1 MNLSKKLLIT
11 GAFLM
16 GGFCYAQ
23 TVDEIITVFTDLDRV
38 PDYNYST
45 ILIDNIEANGSVEH
59 MLIKQYGGGDNGLK
73 NTVFDFIQP
82 ASAKGTRILQAEK
95 LGRADDRWVYL
106 PELRTIRRIAAADRY
121 RSFVGSELT
130 YNDMT
135 LRKID
140 EDKSEIIS
148 PSENIEV
155 GGVLYNCWKI
165 KSTPIKLNEVEYGY
179 RISWFDKKTY
189 IPVRTEFYDKRNPD
203 KMIKINEVEKLEMV
217 KGVTGIEYPLR
228 RSTLVTNLNTK
239 RKSRVTV
246 KDFKFDEKISDSY
259 FNQTWL
265 ASGKAK

>member
-1 MNLSKKLLIT
+1 MKVLKKFVFSI
-11 GAFLM
+11 ACLM
-16 GGFCYAQ
+16 SGFCFAQ
-23 TVDEIITVFTDLDRV
+23 TAEEIITIFTDLDRV

-45 ILIDNIEANGSVEH
+45 IFIDNISPNGSVEH
-59 MLIKQYGGGDNGLK
+59 MVIKQFGGGDNGLK
-73 NTVFDFIQP
+73 NTVFDFVQP

-95 LGRADDRWVYL
+95 IGRADDRWVYL
-106 PELRTIRRIAAADRY
+106 PELKTIRRIATAERY
-121 RSFVGSELT
+121 KSFVGSELT

-135 LRKID
+135 LRKLD
-140 EDKSEIIS
+140 EDKNEIVS
-148 PSENIEV
+148 PDENIEV

-165 KSTPIKLNEVEYGY
+165 KATPYKLNEVEYGY

-228 RSTLVTNLNTK
+228 RTTVVTNLLTK
-239 RKSRVTV
+239 RKSRVVV

>member
-1 MNLSKKLLIT
+1 MKVLKKFVFSI
-11 GAFLM
+11 ACLM
-16 GGFCYAQ
+16 SGFCFAQ
-23 TVDEIITVFTDLDRV
+23 TAEEIITIFTDLDRV

-45 ILIDNIEANGSVEH
+45 IFIDNISPNGTVEH
-59 MLIKQYGGGDNGLK
+59 MVIKQFGGGDNGLK
-73 NTVFDFIQP
+73 NTVFDFVQP

-95 LGRADDRWVYL
+95 IGRADDRWVYL
-106 PELRTIRRIAAADRY
+106 PELKTIRRIATAERY
-121 RSFVGSELT
+121 KSFVGSELT

-135 LRKID
+135 LRKLD
-140 EDKSEIIS
+140 EDKNEIVS
-148 PSENIEV
+148 PDENIEV

-165 KSTPIKLNEVEYGY
+165 KATPYKLNEVEYGY

-203 KMIKINEVEKLEMV
+203 KMIKVSEVEKLEMV

-228 RSTLVTNLNTK
+228 RCTVVTNLLTK
-239 RKSRVTV
+239 RKSRVVV

>member
-1 MNLSKKLLIT
+1 MKLSKKLVCTI
-11 GAFLM
+11 AFLM
-16 GGFCYAQ
+16 SGFCFAQ
-23 TVDEIITVFTDLDRV
+23 TAEEIITIFTDLDRV

-45 ILIDNIEANGSVEH
+45 IFIDNISPNGSVEH
-59 MLIKQYGGGDNGLK
+59 MVIKQYGGGDNGLK

-95 LGRADDRWVYL
+95 IGRADDRWVYL
-106 PELRTIRRIAAADRY
+106 PELKTIRRIATAERY
-121 RSFVGSELT
+121 KSFVGSELT

-140 EDKSEIIS
+140 EDRNEIMS
-148 PSENIEV
+148 PSENVTV

-165 KSTPIKLNEVEYGY
+165 KSTPYKLNEVEYGY
-179 RISWFDKKTY
+179 RVSWFDKKTY
-189 IPVRTEFYDKRNPD
+189 VPVRIEFYDKRNPE
-203 KMIKINEVEKLEMV
+203 KMIKLSEVDKLEMV

-228 RSTLVTNLNTK
+228 RSTLVTNLLTK

>member
-1 MNLSKKLLIT
+1 MKVLKKFVFSI
-11 GAFLM
+11 ACLM
-16 GGFCYAQ
+16 SGFCFAQ
-23 TVDEIITVFTDLDRV
+23 TAEEIITIFTDLDRV

-45 ILIDNIEANGSVEH
+45 IFIDNISPNGTVEH
-59 MLIKQYGGGDNGLK
+59 MVIKQFGGGDNGLK
-73 NTVFDFIQP
+73 NTVFDFVQP

-95 LGRADDRWVYL
+95 IGRADDRWVYL
-106 PELRTIRRIAAADRY
+106 PELKTIRRIATAERY
-121 RSFVGSELT
+121 KSFVGSELT

-135 LRKID
+135 LRKLD
-140 EDKSEIIS
+140 EDKNEIVS
-148 PSENIEV
+148 PDENIEV

-165 KSTPIKLNEVEYGY
+165 KATPYKLNEVEYGY

-228 RSTLVTNLNTK
+228 RCTVVTNLLTK
-239 RKSRVTV
+239 RKSRVVV

>member
-1 MNLSKKLLIT
+1 MKVLKKFVFLI
-11 GAFLM
+11 ACLM
-16 GGFCYAQ
+16 SGFCFAQ
-23 TVDEIITVFTDLDRV
+23 TAEEIITVFTDLDRV

-45 ILIDNIEANGSVEH
+45 IFIDNISPNGSVEH
-59 MLIKQYGGGDNGLK
+59 MVIKQFGGGDNGLK
-73 NTVFDFIQP
+73 NTVFDFVQP

-106 PELRTIRRIAAADRY
+106 PELKTIRRIATAERY
-121 RSFVGSELT
+121 KSFVGSELT

-135 LRKID
+135 LRKLD
-140 EDKSEIIS
+140 EDKNEIVS
-148 PSENIEV
+148 PDENIEV

-165 KSTPIKLNEVEYGY
+165 KATPYKLNEVEYGY

-228 RSTLVTNLNTK
+228 RCTVVTNLLTK
-239 RKSRVTV
+239 RKSRVVV

>member
-1 MNLSKKLLIT
+1 MKVLKKFVFSI
-11 GAFLM
+11 ACLM
-16 GGFCYAQ
+16 SGFCFAQ
-23 TVDEIITVFTDLDRV
+23 TAEEIITIFTDLDRV

-45 ILIDNIEANGSVEH
+45 IFIDNISPNGTVEH
-59 MLIKQYGGGDNGLK
+59 MVIKQFGGGDNGLK
-73 NTVFDFIQP
+73 NTVFDFVQP

-95 LGRADDRWVYL
+95 IGRADDRWVYL
-106 PELRTIRRIAAADRY
+106 PELKTIRRIATAERY
-121 RSFVGSELT
+121 KSFVGSELT

-135 LRKID
+135 LRKLD
-140 EDKSEIIS
+140 EDKNEIVS
-148 PSENIEV
+148 PDENIEV

-165 KSTPIKLNEVEYGY
+165 KATPYKLNEVEYGY

-228 RSTLVTNLNTK
+228 RTTVVTNLLTK
-239 RKSRVTV
+239 RKSRVFV

>member
-1 MNLSKKLLIT
+1 MKVLKKFVFSI
-11 GAFLM
+11 ACLM
-16 GGFCYAQ
+16 SGFCFAQ
-23 TVDEIITVFTDLDRV
+23 TAEEIITIFTDLDRV

-45 ILIDNIEANGSVEH
+45 IFIDNISPNGTVEH
-59 MLIKQYGGGDNGLK
+59 MVIKQFGGGDNGLK
-73 NTVFDFIQP
+73 NTVFDFVQP

-95 LGRADDRWVYL
+95 IGRADDRWVYL
-106 PELRTIRRIAAADRY
+106 PELKTIRRIATAERY
-121 RSFVGSELT
+121 KSFVGSELT

-135 LRKID
+135 LRKLD
-140 EDKSEIIS
+140 EDKNEIVS
-148 PSENIEV
+148 PDENIEV

-165 KSTPIKLNEVEYGY
+165 KATPYKLNEVEYGY

-228 RSTLVTNLNTK
+228 RTTVVTNLLTK
-239 RKSRVTV
+239 RKSRVVV